1 MNSEIRNIAVL
12 AHVDAGKTS
21 FCEQILFYS
30 GEIKESGSVDHGNT
44 FSDSLQVEKDRG
56 ISVRSSVFSVQYGEI
71 KLNIVDT
78 PGHVDF
84 SADVQRILQ
93 VVDAA
98 ILIISAADSLQA
110 HTETLWNALQ
120 KREIPV
126 LLLLNKIDRES
137 SDAESLIA
145 EMKREWNIDPLLL
158 QNLHNEGS
166 SDCQIETRWSSDLMS
181 EDIVEQIVSQNDD
194 LMESY
199 LEGNI
204 PKFDI
209 LDQQMKTDV
218 SAARILPVLYS
229 SAKMALGIEEVLEFC
244 AKYFPVPTV
253 SDIHEFSARVFALD
267 QDKNLGKMAFVRVFS
282 GKTENRQPVFNKRT
296 QKEEK
301 PVQIR
306 RIAGTKFEDINELNA
321 GEIGVLYALGEAQ
334 VEDILGS
341 GDFEVPEV
349 QALHTALLSVQ
360 VKADDDK
367 DYTQLAAA
375 MQKLNEEDPSLELDW
390 DREEQELHVKICG
403 WIQMEVMER
412 MIEDR
417 FNIKAHFENPTVIYK
432 ETPSK
437 KTTGFVRYWMPKPCW
452 AILKFEIEPAER
464 GSGVHYE
471 SLISVDDV
479 ARKYQNEVE
488 ETIEK
493 SLKQGIK
500 GWEVT
505 DLNIRLIEGEDHEVH
520 SHPGDFK
527 IATPM
532 GIMNGLQNGGTTLLE
547 PILSF
552 VIKADED
559 LLGAVSSDIIKMRG
573 TFESPMIQEGRF
585 ILKGRLPLAT
595 SQDYA
600 VKLSSR
606 SGGRASISTSFLE
619 YCPCTDEEGVM
630 REYRGISPLDEAK
643 WILKARGAMQ

>member
-1 MNSEIRNIAVL
+1 MSKSIRNIAVL

-21 FCEQILFYS
+21 VCEQILYHS
-30 GEIKESGSVDHGNT
+30 GEIKDAGSVDQGST

-56 ISVRSSVFSVQYGEI
+56 ISVRSSVFSVQQGDV

-98 ILIISAADSLQA
+98 ILIISAAYSLQA

-120 KREIPV
+120 KRGIPII
-126 LLLLNKIDRES
+126 LLLNKIDRDS
-137 SDAESLIA
+137 SDAESLIT
-145 EMKREWNIDPLLL
+145 EIKREWKIEPLMI
-158 QNLHNEGS
+158 QNLDNEGS
-166 SDCQIETRWSSDLMS
+166 ADCAVANRLNAIPEDL
-181 EDIVEQIVSQNDD
+181 VEQIIAHNDD
-194 LMESY
+194 LMEAY
-199 LEGNI
+199 LDGSVPETA
-204 PKFDI
+204 K
-209 LDQQMKTDV
+209 LEQQMLEDIR
-218 SAARILPVLYS
+218 AARSFPLLYA
-229 SAKMALGIEEVLEFC
+229 SAKMSVGIEELLDFA
-244 AKYFPVPTV
+244 AKYLPPPKI
-253 SDIHEFSARVFALD
+253 SDEKSFSARVFALD
-267 QDKNLGKMAFVRVFS
+267 QDKNLGKMAFVRVYS
-282 GKTENRQPVFNKRT
+282 GQAENRKPVFNQRT
-296 QKEEK
+296 QNEEK

-306 RIAGTKFEDINELNA
+306 RISGVKFEDVNELKA

-334 VEDILGS
+334 VDDVLGS
-341 GDFEVPEV
+341 GVFEVPEMP
-349 QALHTALLSVQ
+349 ALHTALLSVQ

-367 DYTQLAAA
+367 DYAALAAA

-390 DREEQELHVKICG
+390 DREEQELHVKISG

-417 FNIKAHFENPTVIYK
+417 FQIKARFENPTVIYK

-437 KTTGFVRYWMPKPCW
+437 KCTGFVRYWMPKPCW

-464 GSGVHYE
+464 GSGVHYK
-471 SLISVDDV
+471 SIISVDDV

-520 SHPGDFK
+520 SRPGDFK

-552 VIKADED
+552 VIKADEE
-559 LLGAVSSDIIKMRG
+559 LLGNVSSDIIKMRG
-573 TFESPMIQEGRF
+573 TFESPMIEDGRF
-585 ILKGRLPLAT
+585 VLKGTLPLAT
-595 SQDYA
+595 SQDYP

-619 YCPCTDEEGVM
+619 YRPCTD
-630 REYRGISPLDEAK
+630 
-643 WILKARGAMQ
+643 

>member
-1 MNSEIRNIAVL
+1 MQTLKNIAVL

-21 FCEQILFYS
+21 VCEQLLFQS
-30 GEIKESGSVDHGNT
+30 GEIKDPGSVDQGNT

-56 ISVRSSVFSVQYGEI
+56 ISVRSSVFSVKQGDI
-71 KLNIVDT
+71 TLNIVDT

-110 HTETLWNALQ
+110 HTETLWYALQ
-120 KREIPV
+120 KRGIPV
-126 LLLLNKIDRES
+126 ILLLNKIDRDS

-145 EMKREWNIDPLLL
+145 EIKREWKIEPLLMQEL
-158 QNLHNEGS
+158 QNEGQA
-166 SDCQIETRWSSDLMS
+166 DCDISGRWSQDLLP
-181 EDIVEQIVSQNDD
+181 EDLVEQVVSHNDM
-194 LMESY
+194 LMEVY
-199 LEGNI
+199 LDGNMLN
-204 PKFDI
+204 FTS
-209 LDQQMKTDV
+209 LDSELKQEIT
-218 SAARILPVLYS
+218 SSRLFPLLFS
-229 SAKMALGIEEVLEFC
+229 SAKMGIGIEELLEFA
-244 AKYFPVPTV
+244 AKYLPGPKI
-253 SDIHEFSARVFALD
+253 SNENGFSARVFALG
-267 QDKNLGKMAFVRVFS
+267 QDKNLGKMAFVRAFS
-282 GKTENRQPVFNKRT
+282 GKTENRQPVFNQRT
-296 QKEEK
+296 KNEEK

-306 RIAGTKFEDINELNA
+306 RISGTKFEDVNELSA

-334 VEDILGS
+334 VDDVLGS
-341 GDFEVPEV
+341 GKYEIPEV
-349 QALHTALLSVQ
+349 QALHTSLLSVQ
-360 VKADDDK
+360 VKAGNGK
-367 DYTQLAAA
+367 DYAALAAV

-390 DREEQELHVKICG
+390 DREEQELHVKISG

-412 MIEDR
+412 IIDDR
-417 FNIKAHFENPTVIYK
+417 FQIKARFENPTVIYK

-437 KTTGFVRYWMPKPCW
+437 KCTGFVRYWMPKPCW

-471 SLISVDDV
+471 SLISVDNV

-520 SHPGDFK
+520 SRPGDFK

-547 PILSF
+547 PVLSF
-552 VIKADED
+552 VIKADEE
-559 LLGAVSSDIIKMRG
+559 LLGNVSSDIIKMRG
-573 TFESPMIQEGRF
+573 TFESPMLMDGRF
-585 ILKGRLPLAT
+585 VMKGTLPLAT
-595 SQDYA
+595 SQDYP

-619 YCPCTDEEGVM
+619 YRPCTDDEGVI
-630 REYRGISPLDEAK
+630 REYRGISPLDESK

>member
-1 MNSEIRNIAVL
+1 MITEIRNIAVL

-21 FCEQILFYS
+21 FCEQILFHS
-30 GEIKESGSVDHGNT
+30 GEIKESGSVDQGNT

-56 ISVRSSVFSVQYGEI
+56 ISVRSSVFSVKYGEI
-71 KLNIVDT
+71 KLNIIDT
-78 PGHVDF
+78 PGHIDF

-120 KREIPV
+120 KRGIPV
-126 LLLLNKIDRES
+126 LLLFNKIDRES
-137 SDAESLIA
+137 SDVESLIA
-145 EMKREWNIDPLLL
+145 EIKREWNIEPLLL
-158 QNLHNEGS
+158 QNIHNEGS
-166 SDCQIETRWSSDLMS
+166 SDCQIETRWSSDLMP
-181 EDIVEQIVSQNDD
+181 EDIVEQLLNHNDD

-199 LEGNI
+199 LEGKI
-204 PKFDI
+204 PEFDI
-209 LDQQMKTDV
+209 LDHQMKTDV
-218 SAARILPVLYS
+218 SKARVFPLLFS
-229 SAKMALGIEEVLEFC
+229 SAKMALGVEEALEFC
-244 AKYFPVPTV
+244 AKYFPAPEI
-253 SDIHEFSARVFALD
+253 SDISDFSARVFALD

-282 GKTENRQPVFNKRT
+282 GKTENRQPVFNQRT

-301 PVQIR
+301 PVLIR
-306 RIAGTKFEDINELNA
+306 RISGVKFEDVNELKA
-321 GEIGVLYALGEAQ
+321 GEIGVFYALGEAQ
-334 VEDILGS
+334 VEDVLGN
-341 GDFEVPEV
+341 GNFDIPEV

-390 DREEQELHVKICG
+390 DREEQELHVKISG

-412 MIEDR
+412 MISDR
-417 FNIKAHFENPTVIYK
+417 FNIKAHFENPTVIYR

-437 KTTGFVRYWMPKPCW
+437 KSTGFVRYWMPKPCW

-505 DLNIRLIEGEDHEVH
+505 DLNIKLIEGEDHEVH
-520 SHPGDFK
+520 SRPGDFK

-532 GIMNGLQNGGTTLLE
+532 GIMNGLQNGGTNLLE

-573 TFESPMIQEGRF
+573 TFESPMIQDGRF
-585 ILKGRLPLAT
+585 ILKGSLPLAT

-606 SGGRASISTSFLE
+606 CGGRASIATSFLE
-619 YCPCTDEEGVM
+619 YCPCTDEEGII

-643 WILKARGAMQ
+643 WILKARGAMV